1 MQQNSRYQG
10 QGENLRNT
18 GSYQNENP
26 ELGRTQGAVQQR
38 DKITI
43 NLEDAYLEEQK
54 LYNILEA
61 LRRNNNASLNCDDW
75 WDVTESGNFITT
87 IAFSIIK
94 DPVLRNVLMRAQ
106 KYETIAIGIV

>member
-54 LYNILEA
+54 LYNILEV
-61 LRRNNNASLNCDDW
+61 SL
-75 WDVTESGNFITT
+75 
-87 IAFSIIK
+87 
-94 DPVLRNVLMRAQ
+94 
-106 KYETIAIGIV
+106 